1 MRLHRLVIEAAA
13 RRPGAE
19 AVSGPSGSVS
29 YRELDAM
36 ADAIAA
42 RLSRQGV
49 RRGDRVVLWAGK
61 SPATVAAMQAVLR
74 LGAAYVPVDGSSPVA
89 RVAAIARD
97 CAARVVATD
106 HSRIARLSDEL
117 GAEVGYTQLDAPY
130 DPAPPVNTDT
140 GPDDLAYILY
150 TSGSTG
156 TPKGVCLT
164 HRNALAF
171 VDWAHDL
178 LAPSGE
184 DRFANHA
191 PFAFDLSVLDLYVAF
206 RAGAS
211 VHLIPPELSFAPMQL
226 VEFLHR
232 QRISVWYS
240 VPSALAVMMR
250 YGGLLDRP
258 APESLHTVLFA
269 GEPFPITQ
277 LRDLA
282 GWTSARMMNL
292 YGPTETNVCTFHVVG
307 KADLDRDR
315 PVPIGIAAGGDRVW
329 ALREDGGVAAE
340 GEEGELVAD
349 GPTVMAGYWGH
360 PPQRGPYRTGD
371 LVRVLPGGSF
381 DYLGRRDQMVKIRGH
396 RVELGEIEAVLENH
410 ADVADAAAVAVGEG
424 VDTRLVAF
432 VSPRAGR
439 EPGVLALRRYLAER
453 LPRYLVA
460 DEVRIMSPLPRNGN
474 GKIDRPVL
482 KARAGGVAA
491 GGPPAGSVST
501 TCEREGAAP

>member
-1 MRLHRLVIEAAA
+1 MTLHQLVIEAAA
-13 RRPGAE
+13 RRPDAQ
-19 AVSGPSGSVS
+19 AVSGPSGSFT
-29 YRELDAM
+29 YAELDAA

-42 RLSRQGV
+42 RLGRQGV

-97 CAARVVATD
+97 CAARVVVTNNA
-106 HSRIARLSDEL
+106 RIPLISAEL
-117 GAEVGYTQLDAPY
+117 GEEAGYEGLDGPY
-130 DPAPPVNTDT
+130 DPAPPVDTATTDS
-140 GPDDLAYILY
+140 DLAYILY

-164 HRNALAF
+164 HGNARAF
-171 VDWAHDL
+171 VDWAHDV
-178 LAPSGE
+178 LAPGE
-184 DRFANHA
+184 DDRFANHA

-226 VEFLHR
+226 VEFLHLR
-232 QRISVWYS
+232 QISVWYS

-250 YGGLLDRP
+250 HGGLLDRP

-269 GEPFPITQ
+269 GEPFPIAQ

-282 GWTSARMMNL
+282 AWTGARMMNL
-292 YGPTETNVCTFHVVG
+292 YGPTETNVCTYHEVT

-315 PVPIGIAAGGDRVW
+315 PVPIGVAAGGDRVW
-329 ALREDGGVAAE
+329 AVRGDGGVAAA

-360 PPQRGPYRTGD
+360 PPQSGPYRTGD
-371 LVRVLPGGSF
+371 LVRVLPDGSF

-396 RVELGEIEAVLENH
+396 RVELAEVESVLENH
-410 ADVADAAAVAVGEG
+410 ADVAEAAAVAVGEG

-432 VSPRAGR
+432 VSPESGR
-439 EPGVLALRRYLAER
+439 DLGVLALRQYLTQR
-453 LPRYLVA
+453 LPRYMVA
-460 DEVRIMSPLPRNGN
+460 DEVRILSPLPRNGN

-482 KARAGGVAA
+482 EARAGGA
-491 GGPPAGSVST
+491 GTSSS
-501 TCEREGAAP
+501 